1 MYVADIYTVNALDII
16 IYQAEGSIW
25 DIWEKKKKGFD
36 KWHSINDIQIL
47 NDLILIS
54 ELIMNKKIC
63 LCL

>member
-16 IYQAEGSIW
+16 IYQAEGSIG
-25 DIWEKKKKGFD
+25 DIWEKKKDFD
-36 KWHSINDIQIL
+36 KWHSIHEIQIL